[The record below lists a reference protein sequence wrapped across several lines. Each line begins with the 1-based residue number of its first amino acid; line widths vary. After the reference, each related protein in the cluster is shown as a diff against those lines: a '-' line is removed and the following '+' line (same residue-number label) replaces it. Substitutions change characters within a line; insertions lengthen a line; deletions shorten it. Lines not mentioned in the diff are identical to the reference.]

1 MTISLK
7 QNLMKMDTTTETK
20 RQKAIEQELGC
31 KFIRVYPDKEDFDI
45 FWANNEIFRH
55 IKQPVRKTLINKI
68 LRRLLPLEFKSDNI
82 PILKA
87 IKFMVEKILPDYK

>member
-20 RQKAIEQELGC
+20 RQKAMEQELGC
-31 KFIRVYPDKEDFDI
+31 KFIRIYPDKDDFDI
-45 FWANNEIFRH
+45 FRANNEIFKH
-55 IKQPVRKTLINKI
+55 IKQSIRKTLINKI

-82 PILKA
+82 TILKA
-87 IKFMVEKILPDYK
+87 IKFIVEKILPDYK